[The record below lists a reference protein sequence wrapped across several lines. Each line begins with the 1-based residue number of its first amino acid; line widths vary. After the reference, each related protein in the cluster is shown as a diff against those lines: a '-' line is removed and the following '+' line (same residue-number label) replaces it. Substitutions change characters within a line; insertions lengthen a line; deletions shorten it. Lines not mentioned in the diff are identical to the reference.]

1 MTRLIEWLLDLSD
14 IRLGHDAPISLRWDS
29 PIPAWA
35 LFCLA
40 LAGVAWVVLIYR
52 REQTSVARRLV
63 LGVMRCGL
71 IALAVAVI
79 CRPSLVLQKNRVEP
93 SYVVMAVDTS
103 QSMSVAETYRDEET
117 ARSVARGAGLERT
130 EELIGH
136 SRLDLARAAL
146 TSNDAAPLGA
156 LLEHNAVQLCS
167 FARGLITEG
176 FFTSPESSGGLAS
189 ALAGFEATGRATDL
203 ASAIREAIDKAR
215 GRRLAAIVLATDG
228 QATQPTS
235 LKDAL
240 DLAHDRLIPVY
251 PIRIGSTERPW
262 DIEVDRLG
270 AQETVFIDDLL
281 AIEAPISAR
290 GLTRPTALTV
300 VMTDERTGRT
310 VASQR
315 VMLDASQASV
325 RVELRTKPTRAGLVR
340 YRVDVPPM
348 DGEHTAENNSAWV
361 DVTVLDNRLR
371 LLYVDGYPRYEYRYL
386 KNAALREQ
394 TVDISVLLIE
404 ADESFVQEG
413 TEPIRRFP
421 ETPEEL
427 NRYDVVLFGD
437 VDPRGGWLSRAQMD
451 MLLDFVGNR
460 GGGFGLIA
468 GERFAPQRFLGTPLE
483 KLIPVRID
491 PTFLGRYDTTLVSGF
506 QPQLTREGRRSR
518 VFRFAADHTESE
530 RLFAGFPEMFWLAR
544 TLGARPGA
552 SVLSEHP
559 TISSPSGPM
568 PVVVTGRYGA
578 GALLFQATDDTWR
591 WRRHEGELLHDTYW
605 VRVMR
610 ELMPGTRMAQDRRF
624 VLRTD
629 RRVYPYGAGVQV
641 QIDIFDSQ
649 LLSEQRD
656 VIPIVVTTTPAPRET
671 PSSSEGKGGGDGGG
685 EVTAEPPLDEEGE
698 GGSRPGMPSSIGDP
712 AYEQE
717 TVVGRFD
724 LHRLGPESN
733 RFEGAWVP
741 PVPGRF
747 TVRAMEFAPRAGRL
761 GARTLIRV
769 EPPDLEARRPEADH
783 ETLERIARV
792 SGGEVLDLDELQ
804 AGFDAIRDRS
814 VLIPDD
820 VTEPLW
826 DSRLVLVLF
835 ATMISMEWILRKV
848 FGLL

>member
-1 MTRLIEWLLDLSD
+1 
-14 IRLGHDAPISLRWDS
+14 
-29 PIPAWA
+29 
-35 LFCLA
+35 
-40 LAGVAWVVLIYR
+40 
-52 REQTSVARRLV
+52 
-63 LGVMRCGL
+63 
-71 IALAVAVI
+71 
-79 CRPSLVLQKNRVEP
+79 
-93 SYVVMAVDTS
+93 
-103 QSMSVAETYRDEET
+103 
-117 ARSVARGAGLERT
+117 
-130 EELIGH
+130 
-136 SRLDLARAAL
+136 
-146 TSNDAAPLGA
+146 
-156 LLEHNAVQLCS
+156 
-167 FARGLITEG
+167 
-176 FFTSPESSGGLAS
+176 
-189 ALAGFEATGRATDL
+189 
-203 ASAIREAIDKAR
+203 
-215 GRRLAAIVLATDG
+215 
-228 QATQPTS
+228 
-235 LKDAL
+235 
-240 DLAHDRLIPVY
+240 
-251 PIRIGSTERPW
+251 
-262 DIEVDRLG
+262 
-270 AQETVFIDDLL
+270 
-281 AIEAPISAR
+281 
-290 GLTRPTALTV
+290 
-300 VMTDERTGRT
+300 
-310 VASQR
+310 
-315 VMLDASQASV
+315 
-325 RVELRTKPTRAGLVR
+325 
-340 YRVDVPPM
+340 M

-413 TEPIRRFP
+413 SEPIRRFP

-427 NRYDVVLFGD
+427 NRYDVVLLGD
-437 VDPRGGWLSRAQMD
+437 VDPRGGWLSSAQMD

-468 GERFAPQRFLGTPLE
+468 GERFTPQRFLGTPLE

-491 PTFLGRYDTTLVSGF
+491 PTFLGRYDATLVSGF
-506 QPQLTREGRRSR
+506 RPQLTREGKRSR

-559 TISSPSGPM
+559 TIRSPSGPM

-578 GALLFQATDDTWR
+578 GTLFFQATDDTWR
-591 WRRHEGELLHDTYW
+591 WRRHQGELLHDTYW

-629 RRVYPYGAGVQV
+629 RRTYPYGTGVQV
-641 QIDIFDSQ
+641 QIEIFDSQ

-656 VIPIVVTTTPAPRET
+656 VIPIVVTATPAPHET
-671 PSSSEGKGGGDGGG
+671 PSQSESSGAVDGGG
-685 EVTAEPPLDEEGE
+685 EVTAESPLDEQGE
-698 GGSRPGMPSSIGDP
+698 GGARLGMSSIEDP
-712 AYEQE
+712 SYEQQ

-733 RFEGAWVP
+733 RFEGTWVP

-747 TVRAMEFAPRAGRL
+747 TVQATEFAPQAGRR

-792 SGGEVLDLDELQ
+792 SGGKVLDLDELQ
-804 AGFDAIRDRS
+804 EGFNAIRDRS
-814 VLIPDD
+814 VMIPDD